1 MAGIL
6 ENKATFPDLLSG
18 EKKSIEKTEKEITFD
33 GFSLEEKS
41 GKCCVTAKNCAFFSG
56 GEVSPAYAFTAAG
69 VEGIEKFP
77 KRSVG
82 SIKRVAF
89 PSIYG
94 EKREEDAVILDGDKK
109 LYYYDTE
116 KSAWEDTGISFDIL
130 PNVAVY
136 TEKDGAESALFFGDK
151 IVKIKKGGKAETIAD
166 SIKKPFGCVSF
177 ERIFYISG
185 EKSVRFSAVGDV
197 NFEDSADEGGKIAF
211 PETLGISGVFAAGK
225 YVYIFFP
232 FAIYRLDA
240 RGAARDFVAEKIAYT
255 GGGILENSIAVCG
268 ETLCFLAKDGG
279 YTLSGKT
286 FEKFMEK
293 GGGFDF
299 SSIEGVY
306 AIAAQGKYLFEINGK
321 NENGGEKCAQK
332 MYDTA
337 EKTCVDVDLSAQNSC
352 VYGNTAYFLGD
363 SVQKITF
370 DGSGSEEKEYLLT
383 RKGEDFGANGL
394 KTVGNITLCGR
405 GKVRLLVSGGQ
416 YSSLFDVELTKT
428 GARVAVNITA
438 ETFDFALIL
447 KGGSRVNG
455 VKLTIKK

>member
-6 ENKATFPDLLSG
+6 ENKAAFPDLLSG

-41 GKCCVTAKNCAFFSG
+41 GKCCVTAKNCTFFAG

-69 VEGIEKFP
+69 VEGLEKFT

-94 EKREEDAVILDGDKK
+94 ENREEDAVLLDSDKK
-109 LYYYDTE
+109 LYYYDKE
-116 KSAWEDTGISFDIL
+116 KAAWEDMGVSFELL

-151 IVKIKKGGKAETIAD
+151 IVKVKKGGKAETLAEG
-166 SIKKPFGCVSF
+166 IKKPFVCVSF

-185 EKSVRFSAVGDV
+185 EKSVRFSAVGGV
-197 NFEDSADEGGKIAF
+197 NFEDSADEGGEIAF
-211 PETLGISGVFAAGK
+211 PETLGILGVFAAGK

-255 GGGILENSIAVCG
+255 GGEILENSIAVCG
-268 ETLCFLAKDGG
+268 ETLCFLAEDSG

-286 FEKFMEK
+286 FERFIERV
-293 GGGFDF
+293 GDF

-321 NENGGEKCAQK
+321 NENGGEKCVQK
-332 MYDTA
+332 MYDA
-337 EKTCVDVDLSAQNSC
+337 AKKTCVDVDLSAQNSY

-394 KTVGNITLCGR
+394 KTVGNITLYGR
-405 GKVRLLVSGGQ
+405 GKVRLMVSGGR
-416 YSSLFDVELTKT
+416 YGSLFDVELTKT
-428 GARVAVNITA
+428 GVRVAVNITA